1 VLRAIDPEF
10 DLQNNRPA
18 QWALCA
24 CGVVDVVYTGVGKAS
39 AAGGVSRVLDP
50 NRHLGVLSVGIA
62 GGMSK
67 LKYGDG
73 CGVLDVVCADSSAFA
88 DEGVGSSDAFISC
101 AELGFAPFD
110 VSGVDS
116 DSLIHNEGVI
126 EWLAGFSDYTGTIA
140 CVSMC
145 SGTNDLAEQVA
156 VRTGAI
162 AEAMEG
168 AAVCLAAHRIDQT
181 LLTGELRVISN
192 LTGDRENQQWNL
204 DGALSKLTQVLGR
217 VINTLR

>member
-1 VLRAIDPEF
+1 MRAIDPES
-10 DLQNNRPA
+10 DHLSNRPA

-50 NRHLGVLSVGIA
+50 DRHLGVLSVGIA
-62 GGMSK
+62 GALRGAQEHT
-67 LKYGDG
+67 G
-73 CGVLDVVCADSSAFA
+73 CSVLDVVCADSSAFA
-88 DEGVGSSDAFISC
+88 DEGVGTPEGFLSC
-101 AELGFAPFD
+101 ADLGFAPF
-110 VSGVDS
+110 SQGPGAGGDS
-116 DSLIHNEGVI
+116 IAHDKEVV
-126 EWLAGFSDYTGTIA
+126 EWLAEFADYVETIA
-140 CVSMC
+140 CVSLC
-145 SGTNDLAEQVA
+145 SGTNDLAEQVV

-168 AAVCLAAHRIDQT
+168 AAVCLAAHRIDPT

-204 DGALSKLTQVLGR
+204 DGALNRLGYVLGR